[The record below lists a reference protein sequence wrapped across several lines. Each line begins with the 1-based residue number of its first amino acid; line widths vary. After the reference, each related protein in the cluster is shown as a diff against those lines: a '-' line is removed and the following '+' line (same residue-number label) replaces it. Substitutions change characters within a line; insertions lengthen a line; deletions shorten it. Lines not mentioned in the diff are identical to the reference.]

1 MAISSYYA
9 DGQWNFICDICG
21 AAPKSS
27 DGRKT
32 WNGFYVCSHHKEK
45 RNPQDFLRGVKDDQT
60 VPWSR
65 PEGEDQFLNSGFL
78 REGPGLILQEN
89 GDELITEDSD
99 LAEYFFYPVENPGW
113 TDLDTDRDLFLQEVN
128 LFLYIQHPLPT
139 L

>member
-1 MAISSYYA
+1 MAGLTYYE
-9 DGQWNFICDICG
+9 DGGWNFTCDLCG
-21 AAPKSS
+21 ASRKA
-27 DGRKT
+27 GEGVKT
-32 WNGFYVCSHHKEK
+32 WNNLYVCRHHKEK
-45 RNPQDFLRGVKDDQT
+45 RNPQDFLRGVKDDQS
-60 VPWSR
+60 VPWTR
-65 PEGEDQFLNSGFL
+65 PDPPENFLNEGFL

-128 LFLYIQHPLPT
+128 LFLYIQRPLPT